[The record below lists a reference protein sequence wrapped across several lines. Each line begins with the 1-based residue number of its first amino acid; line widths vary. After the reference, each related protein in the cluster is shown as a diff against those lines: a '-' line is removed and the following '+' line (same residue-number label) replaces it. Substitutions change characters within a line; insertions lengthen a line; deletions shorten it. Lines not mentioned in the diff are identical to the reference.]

1 MTEPT
6 GTFLSWV
13 IDHIWAGFVAVFLWL
28 VRDDR
33 RIVKLELQHRECE
46 KARSASENAISD
58 LRRDTQESFKE
69 LHIELKSATSKLDT
83 LIGHVRGVNDGARES
98 DYHR

>member
-6 GTFLSWV
+6 GTFFSWV

-28 VRDDR
+28 IRDDR
-33 RIVKLELQHRECE
+33 RIVKLELQHKQCE
-46 KARSASENAISD
+46 AARIESNNAISD

-69 LHIELKSATSKLDT
+69 LHIELKSAASKLDT
-83 LIGHVRGVNDGARES
+83 LIGRVQGVNSRAGDS
-98 DYHR
+98 DYHK